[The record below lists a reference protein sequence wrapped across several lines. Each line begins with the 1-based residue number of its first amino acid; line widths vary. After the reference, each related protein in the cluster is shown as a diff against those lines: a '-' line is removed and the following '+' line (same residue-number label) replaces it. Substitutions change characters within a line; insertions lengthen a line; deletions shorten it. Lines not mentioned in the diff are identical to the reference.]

1 MKKILCYG
9 DSNTYGYIPSTGLR
23 YDKNTRWSGI
33 LQKNLGAD
41 YEIIEEGMCDRT
53 GFVDN
58 PKGFIFSA
66 SKHFPDLIS
75 KCLSIDVLILAIG
88 TNDLQFQYDI
98 QSETIKNGLQKLID
112 KAKEK
117 TEKVIIIPPVLLNEN
132 ILDGYFN
139 FQFDKT
145 SIYKSQQV
153 SKIYKQLANSNNC
166 SYFDINKI
174 ARPSDTDG
182 LHYDK
187 VSHQIIADNLTD
199 FILNFI

>member
-98 QSETIKNGLQKLID
+98 QSETIKNGLQI
-112 KAKEK
+112 
-117 TEKVIIIPPVLLNEN
+117 
-132 ILDGYFN
+132 
-139 FQFDKT
+139 
-145 SIYKSQQV
+145 
-153 SKIYKQLANSNNC
+153 
-166 SYFDINKI
+166 
-174 ARPSDTDG
+174 
-182 LHYDK
+182 
-187 VSHQIIADNLTD
+187 
-199 FILNFI
+199 